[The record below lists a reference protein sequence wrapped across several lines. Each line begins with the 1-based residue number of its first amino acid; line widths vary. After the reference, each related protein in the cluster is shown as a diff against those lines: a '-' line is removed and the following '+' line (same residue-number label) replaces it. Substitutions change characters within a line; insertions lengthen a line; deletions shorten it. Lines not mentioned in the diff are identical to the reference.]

1 MNARPLWQRL
11 LLAAV
16 IAVVAVVLTVTIPSV
31 VNSYELYLVTQVL
44 VFAVCGLGLTVLI
57 GWSGQIALA
66 QAGFFGVG
74 AYGTSYLAQE
84 GLPWPVAVVA
94 AGIIAALFGLV
105 IGLPSV
111 RLKGFYLAIATLA
124 FGALLQRVFIS
135 AADITGGANGFS
147 VEPLMFLGLTHDASL
162 WYTCVLTAAAAVA
175 VLWWVG
181 RSRPGRAF
189 RAVRDAEIATRS
201 LGISATRYKLLAFAI
216 SAFLGSVG
224 GSLYSQLT
232 TFLTPE
238 SFTTTLMI
246 QFLVVVFI
254 GGVVDLTGAFV
265 GAVFLVL
272 SVELLQDLGSWQRL
286 AYGLALV
293 LIVRL
298 LPRGLTSLPKKLVQY
313 VRSRRTGQE
322 PPPPAAAATP
332 DTTVRDA
339 VGSGSTT

>member
-1 MNARPLWQRL
+1 MTTHGPRVRI
-11 LLAAV
+11 LAGLV
-16 IAVVAVVLTVTIPSV
+16 LVAGLVVLMVTIPGV
-31 VNSYELYLVTQVL
+31 LNSYQLYVVTEVL
-44 VFAVCGLGLTVLI
+44 VFAVCGMGLTVLI

-66 QAGFFGVG
+66 QAGFFGLG
-74 AYGTSYLAQE
+74 AYGTSYLSTQ
-84 GLPWPVAVVA
+84 GVPWVVAVLA
-94 AGIIAALFGLV
+94 SGLIAALFGLV

-124 FGALLQRVFIS
+124 FGALLQRLFLTATDV
-135 AADITGGANGFS
+135 TGGANGLP

-162 WYTCVLTAAAAVA
+162 WYTCAVTAAVTVA

-216 SAFLGSVG
+216 SAFVGAIG

-254 GGVVDLTGAFV
+254 GGVVDLAGAFV
-265 GAVFLVL
+265 GAVFLVI

-293 LIVRL
+293 ISVRL
-298 LPRGLTSLPKKLVQY
+298 LPRGLTSLPRKLMQHA
-313 VRSRRTGQE
+313 RSRRTVGG
-322 PPPPAAAATP
+322 PPAPAVLATP
-332 DTTVRDA
+332 TLVVHGA
-339 VGSGSTT
+339 VGTGGPS